1 MRVMIKAAAAAV
13 VLLIAAPALALTTAG
28 PSAASFAGARFLH
41 DQASLAGPISN
52 LQGAV
57 VGFGLRTDGQA
68 EFSGDTAGSYGYLT
82 SAEPSDPS
90 KAVASPSFQDELPTT
105 YRTPGVT
112 VYYGMAPGGRAAATP
127 QATR

>member
-1 MRVMIKAAAAAV
+1 MRVMIKAAAATV
-13 VLLIAAPALALTTAG
+13 VLLTAAPALALTTSA

-41 DQASLAGPISN
+41 DQAALAGPVTN

-57 VGFGLRTDGQA
+57 IGFGLRTDGQA
-68 EFSGDTAGSYGYLT
+68 EFSGDTSSSYGYLT

-90 KAVASPSFQDELPTT
+90 KAVVSPDFQNELPTP

-112 VYYGMAPGGRAAATP
+112 VYYGTAPGG
-127 QATR
+127 QATAPPQGTR

>member
-1 MRVMIKAAAAAV
+1 MIKAAAAAA
-13 VLLIAAPALALTTAG
+13 VLMATPALALTTNA
-28 PSAASFAGARFLH
+28 PSAASFAGAQYLH
-41 DQASLAGPISN
+41 DQAALAGPISN

-57 VGFGLRTDGQA
+57 IGFGLRTDGQA
-68 EFSGDTAGSYGYLT
+68 EFSGDGAGSYGYLT

-90 KAVASPSFQDELPTT
+90 KAVVSPYFQNELPTT

-112 VYYGMAPGGRAAATP
+112 VYYGKAPGGQAAATP